1 MAEKQFYVKVN
12 FEFGVDEGGEFIP
25 KNKGDA
31 VWVSMPQV
39 DVVALQNY
47 AVIPALNMMFTKA
60 GELGMAIAGI
70 EMPDL
75 DNANAM
81 VPPGQAKKV

>member
-1 MAEKQFYVKVN
+1 MPDKQFYVKVN
-12 FEFGVDEGGEFIP
+12 FEFGVDEGGEFTP
-25 KNKGDA
+25 KNRGEA

-47 AVIPALNMMFTKA
+47 AVIPALNMMSTKA
-60 GELGMAIAGI
+60 GELGMAVAGI

-75 DNANAM
+75 SDFNSM
-81 VPPGQAKKV
+81 VPPGQAKKA

>member
-1 MAEKQFYVKVN
+1 MKA
-12 FEFGVDEGGEFIP
+12 
-25 KNKGDA
+25 DA

-60 GELGMAIAGI
+60 GELGMAVAGI

-75 DNANAM
+75 GNANAM
-81 VPPGQAKKV
+81 VPPGQGQGQGQAKKV